1 MYEREIV
8 CECVCSLRERSTKP
22 HKSAQIVSPD
32 ANTNAAHAGT
42 PSRHSLSQRIS
53 AQLWPITP
61 QQLREAARAVG
72 GSDSIRTLFDPQST
86 ETLVPLWAHSPRSI
100 FSLALAMFFLAT
112 QVHLLTS
119 QLARPM
125 KASKLCE
132 PTIKISLLAP
142 TASPLIRL
150 SFPQAHLLIY
160 TSLPLLCSGSFSF
173 LPTSPQQVWKISQQK
188 SHQLG
193 LKHGRGVSEPRLHLA
208 GQISNSQS

>member
-1 MYEREIV
+1 M
-8 CECVCSLRERSTKP
+8 CECVCVCAHRENEAPSHTNSPRF
-22 HKSAQIVSPD
+22 VSPD

-72 GSDSIRTLFDPQST
+72 GSDSIRTHLNPQST

-160 TSLPLLCSGSFSF
+160 TSLPLLCFWELF
-173 LPTSPQQVWKISQQK
+173 LSSQHPLNKLGRYLNSISPIGPQPWTWRK
-188 SHQLG
+188 
-193 LKHGRGVSEPRLHLA
+193 
-208 GQISNSQS
+208 